1 MNEQAEV
8 PGVEGVDL
16 DFTPKSYFTE
26 RDLGLALPSDILGKA
41 RRDIARRLAAED
53 EELPFDLIESALS
66 ELERAA
72 IGRIHPLF
80 MGGEYLPPL
89 REGEVEIARIS
100 LQSVTADQISV
111 RASRT
116 ADGIEYSIV
125 DEYEDLEVFD
135 VRPRVTAGPLPMRGL
150 VAMLDGAREGGGL
163 VVGYI
168 AMNADSKED
177 AARLLGFVSVESDF
191 YPDLGRY
198 YEERIARW
206 YAALPGDGEDDDED
220 EE

>member
-1 MNEQAEV
+1 M
-8 PGVEGVDL
+8 
-16 DFTPKSYFTE
+16 
-26 RDLGLALPSDILGKA
+26 RAL
-41 RRDIARRLAAED
+41 
-53 EELPFDLIESALS
+53 
-66 ELERAA
+66 
-72 IGRIHPLF
+72 
-80 MGGEYLPPL
+80 
-89 REGEVEIARIS
+89 
-100 LQSVTADQISV
+100 
-111 RASRT
+111 RT

-135 VRPRVTAGPLPMRGL
+135 VRPRVTAGPMPMRGL

-168 AMNADSKED
+168 AMNADSKAD

-198 YEERIARW
+198 YEGRIAQW
-206 YAALPGDGEDDDED
+206 YAALPGEDDDGD